1 MQKIQFL
8 PLEDARNSF
17 HGNIANTAMHKVT
30 ELFIDNPYLATQ
42 IWAEL
47 PRKNRWQF

>member
-1 MQKIQFL
+1 
-8 PLEDARNSF
+8 
-17 HGNIANTAMHKVT
+17 MHKVT

-47 PRKNRWQF
+47 PRQKKQMAILGKY